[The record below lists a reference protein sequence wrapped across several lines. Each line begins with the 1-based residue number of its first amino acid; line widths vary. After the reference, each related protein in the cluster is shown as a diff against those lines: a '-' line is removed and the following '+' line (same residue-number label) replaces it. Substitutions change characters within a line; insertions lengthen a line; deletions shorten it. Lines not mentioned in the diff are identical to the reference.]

1 MRAIRNIDKIPLL
14 FVHYED
20 CEKVV
25 AMVVRS
31 ALASDREAMRVAYHF
46 IDDNAR
52 VMSNEALQAV
62 IDEIDAVKE
71 TDSEMLTLI
80 CSTVLREQ
88 QRRRNGD

>member
-1 MRAIRNIDKIPLL
+1 MKVRNIDKIPLL
-14 FVHYED
+14 FVQYED
-20 CEKVV
+20 CAKVV

-31 ALASDREAMRVAYHF
+31 ALASDKEDMRTAYHF

-52 VMSNEALQAV
+52 VMSNSALQAV

-88 QRRRNGD
+88 QRRKNGD